1 MTMNRNLLLSPKF
14 LPLFISQTSAIFVD
28 NLYRNAF
35 LLLIFYTS
43 TLAEFDISVKYN
55 YGIMS
60 ALMLTLPFF
69 IFSSIAGDL
78 SDKLSKSRLIVF
90 FKCCELIILILGCYA
105 VFTNSINLMLV
116 SIFLLGTHSA
126 FLSPLKLSILP
137 EYIKD
142 SQLITANS
150 FFEIGIFSAII
161 LGEVSANLLFTH
173 ESYGLYFL
181 MFCIFLISTV
191 GFAASLYLPPT
202 TPKNPGLNINLNI
215 FSGSWNIIK
224 LTRHN
229 RVTYLCILGISWFWM
244 VSSII
249 VNEIPILIK
258 VSINAA
264 PSVLTFVLVIFGTG
278 ICTGSLLCS
287 RLLNHKI
294 VATYVPLAAFGI
306 SLFLYD
312 LASVVHA
319 TYSADSALSLFSFLQ
334 SFTHLRILF
343 DFFCIG
349 TLGGLYHVPL
359 YSLMIHES
367 NSKSRARTM
376 ACHNI
381 YSTAFMI
388 AGSLL
393 NFILSKAFGANP
405 AYTLAFV
412 SLIFAWLSLYIC
424 QIMPYDILQI
434 ILRLIFKF
442 LYRTKIK
449 GIENFN
455 KAKHEKL
462 IIIANHTSWVDAL
475 ILSAFLPERLTFA
488 INSSM
493 QQHWLIRFFIKLNK
507 VYMIN
512 HSQPM
517 ALRGLIDAVK
527 DGDTVVIF
535 PENLPTLTGALMK
548 IYESPALIAMK
559 AGAKILPIYISGL
572 QYSIFSRIKHRKPYS
587 FFPSV
592 SINVFE
598 PRSLTKDKDK
608 NNRKSRKLS
617 GDVLYQL
624 MTEASYECHKHRGS
638 LLDSLITAC
647 RNQCRGPRFNDI
659 SRIPMSY
666 KQLLTKTFAL
676 RYALAPS
683 LQATDKVG
691 LLLPTALPTIVS
703 FFSIQALK
711 IVPVMLNYTQGAS
724 QLISCCRTTELKIV
738 LTSKR
743 FIKMAKLESVE
754 SELLSH
760 SIQLIYLEDIAQ
772 NISLKQKIQGL
783 ISAYFPTWTMRYL
796 KSNPRP
802 TDTAVILFTSGSE
815 GQPKGVALSHD
826 NIHANIS
833 QLTSVIDLNQ
843 NDLVFN
849 TLPLFHSFGL
859 MGAFLLPVLIG
870 VKVFL
875 YPNPLQY
882 RIITELIY
890 DTNATILF
898 GTDYTLNLYS
908 NHASSYD
915 FYSLRYVFAGAEKLK
930 PETFANWSEKFGIRI
945 FEGYGLTEA
954 SPGLCSN
961 TAMHCKKGTVG
972 RFLPKIDYQLKPVE
986 GLPEGGRLWVK
997 GPNVMQGY
1005 ILPDKPNHIVPP
1017 KNHWHDTGDIVK
1029 IDSGGYVS
1037 ILDRAKRFSKI
1048 AGEMISLSAVEKILS
1063 TALPNF
1069 GHAVVSFPCN
1079 KKGEQLIL
1087 FTEDKTLTKADL
1099 LKVFRH
1105 AKVSDLWIPKN
1116 IQHQELPRLPT
1127 GKVNYKQLQINTD
1140 KDN

>member
-1 MTMNRNLLLSPKF
+1 MNRNLLLSRKF

-43 TLAEFDISVKYN
+43 ALAQFDISVKYN
-55 YGIMS
+55 YGIIS
-60 ALMLTLPFF
+60 ASMLTLPFF

-90 FKCCELIILILGCYA
+90 FKFCELVILILGCYA
-105 VFTNSINLMLV
+105 VFTNSINLMLA

-150 FFEIGIFSAII
+150 FFEIGIFSAIV

-173 ESYGLYFL
+173 ERYGLYIL
-181 MFCIFLISTV
+181 MICIFLISAA
-191 GFAASLYLPPT
+191 GFAASLYLPQT
-202 TPKNPGLNINLNI
+202 TPKNPNLKINLNI
-215 FSGSWNIIK
+215 LSGSWNIVK
-224 LTRHN
+224 QTRHN
-229 RVTYLCILGISWFWM
+229 RVVYLCVLGISWFWM

-264 PSVLTFVLVIFGTG
+264 PSVLTLVLVIFGFG
-278 ICTGSLLCS
+278 ICTGSLFCS

-319 TYSADSALSLFSFLQ
+319 TYSADSALSLFSFLM
-334 SFTHLRILF
+334 SFSHLRILF

-349 TLGGLYHVPL
+349 VLGGLYHVPL

-381 YSTAFMI
+381 FSTAFMI
-388 AGSLL
+388 AGSVL

-405 AYTLAFV
+405 AHTLAFV
-412 SLIFAWLSLYIC
+412 SLIFVWLSLYIC

-434 ILRLIFKF
+434 ILRLIFKL
-442 LYRTKIK
+442 LYRTKVK
-449 GIENFN
+449 GVENFN

-462 IIIANHTSWVDAL
+462 IIIANHTSWIDAL
-475 ILSAFLPERLTFA
+475 ILSAFLPQRLTFA

-507 VYMIN
+507 VYMID
-512 HSQPM
+512 HTQPM

-527 DGDTVVIF
+527 DGEIVVIF

-548 IYESPALIAMK
+548 IYESPALIAIK
-559 AGAKILPIYISGL
+559 AEAKILPIYISGL
-572 QYSIFSRIKHRKPYS
+572 QHSIFSRIKQRKPYS

-592 SINVFE
+592 SINIFE
-598 PRSLTKDKDK
+598 SKSLSKNK

-617 GDVLYQL
+617 GDILYQL
-624 MTEASYECHKHRGS
+624 MTEACYECHKYTGS
-638 LLDSLITAC
+638 LLDSLITVC
-647 RNQCRGPRFNDI
+647 RNQCRGPRFNDVN
-659 SRIPMSY
+659 RTPMSY
-666 KQLLTKTFAL
+666 QQLLTKTFVL
-676 RYALAPS
+676 RYALAIP
-683 LQATDKVG
+683 LQEIDKIG

-711 IVPVMLNYTQGAS
+711 KVPVMLNYTQGAS
-724 QLISCCRTTELKIV
+724 QIISCCQTTELKTV

-754 SELLSH
+754 AELLSH
-760 SIQLIYLEDIAQ
+760 SIQLIYLEDIGK

-783 ISAYFPTWTMRYL
+783 ISAYFPAWTLRYL
-796 KSNPRP
+796 NTNPQP

-815 GQPKGVALSHD
+815 GRPKGVALSHD

-859 MGAFLLPVLIG
+859 MGAFLLPVLTG

-954 SPGLCSN
+954 SPALCSN

-972 RFLPKIDYQLKPVE
+972 RFLPKINYQLKPVE
-986 GLPEGGRLWVK
+986 GLLEGGRLWIK

-1005 ILPDKPNHIVPP
+1005 IFHEKPNHIVPP
-1017 KNHWHDTGDIVK
+1017 KNHWHDTGDIVS
-1029 IDSGGYVS
+1029 IDADGYVS

-1048 AGEMISLSAVEKILS
+1048 AGEMISLSAVEKILT
-1063 TALPNF
+1063 TALPRF
-1069 GHAVVSFPCN
+1069 GHAVVSSPCN
-1079 KKGEQLIL
+1079 KKGEQLTL
-1087 FTEDKTLTKADL
+1087 YTEDKTLTKSDL
-1099 LKVFRH
+1099 LKVFRN
-1105 AKVSDLWIPKN
+1105 AQVSDLWIPKN
-1116 IQHQELPRLPT
+1116 IKYREVPRLPT
-1127 GKVNYKQLQINTD
+1127 GKVDYKQLQSDTD
-1140 KDN
+1140 RDT